1 MTAVKSI
8 LDTDLY
14 KLSMSYAYFSLYPL
28 AQGVFEFQDR
38 AKESWEEYPEIV
50 EQFKMEVA
58 KLTNIRLTDE
68 EKEYCIKNITY
79 IPKTYWEWLTTF
91 RFKSE
96 YFKPWLDED
105 YVFHCSSGEPDLPL
119 YEETFYEIA
128 TLVIY
133 SRLRNKYKGWDEKFN
148 MKKALARFEE
158 KIDFAN
164 RNNIP
169 FSEFGTRRRYS
180 YELQEEIIKLI
191 KEKSLT
197 CTGTSNVY
205 FAMKYNLK
213 PQGTVAHEFI
223 MFHSAVFGYKR
234 ANYLSLE
241 AWKNVYRGD
250 LGTALID
257 TFTTPSFLRTLTKQQ
272 ALLLTGYR
280 QDSGDEYAVGN
291 AIIKRLKEFG
301 IDPKS
306 KLLVFSN
313 ALDFDKANEIYE
325 YFNGR
330 IKVGFG
336 IGTNITCDPMIDGFK
351 PTNVVMKLDT
361 CRLSDKDPWEKC
373 IKISDDIGKYMGDEK
388 EFEIAI
394 HELHLDKETTKN

>member
-1 MTAVKSI
+1 MNTKTVYI
-8 LDTDLY
+8 Y
-14 KLSMSYAYFSLYPL
+14 KNVDQNKQALIDAFNLALEEELHESPAEYVLVFQMLNWVSELS
-28 AQGVFEFQDR
+28 
-38 AKESWEEYPEIV
+38 K
-50 EQFKMEVA
+50 
-58 KLTNIRLTDE
+58 
-68 EKEYCIKNITY
+68 
-79 IPKTYWEWLTTF
+79 PKTP
-91 RFKSE
+91 RA
-96 YFKPWLDED
+96 D
-105 YVFHCSSGEPDLPL
+105 
-119 YEETFYEIA
+119 
-128 TLVIY
+128 
-133 SRLRNKYKGWDEKFN
+133 
-148 MKKALARFEE
+148 
-158 KIDFAN
+158 
-164 RNNIP
+164 
-169 FSEFGTRRRYS
+169 
-180 YELQEEIIKLI
+180 KLI

-351 PTNVVMKLDT
+351 PTNVVMKLVL

-394 HELHLDKETTKN
+394 YELHLDKETTKN